1 MNIYTKIREQAFWR
15 RCRGIRTD
23 TNFYFR
29 KVLQNLCFLIYLLR
43 KIQKYLL
50 SLFNFYFPY
59 LHTTCPFNFAF
70 FLPFNFLYG
79 QAYGQQAAHLAAVFV
94 FLSFFL
100 SFNPFFLFSYY
111 RTGTTD
117 QKSNLEAQNQ
127 GRILF
132 SPISTNGSRRRTWDA
147 TLG

>member
-23 TNFYFR
+23 SNFYFR
-29 KVLQNLCFLIYLLR
+29 KVLLVLCFLIYLFR

-59 LHTTCPFNFAF
+59 LNTTCPFDFAF
-70 FLPFNFLYG
+70 FLSFNFLYG

-94 FLSFFL
+94 FLSFF
-100 SFNPFFLFSYY
+100 FLLIRF
-111 RTGTTD
+111 
-117 QKSNLEAQNQ
+117 LIFLLQNWHH
-127 GRILF
+127 R
-132 SPISTNGSRRRTWDA
+132 PEVKP
-147 TLG
+147 